1 MQVLTNKKP
10 IKIDYV
16 YINCDVMINLYS
28 EIQEKNLN
36 VDLGWIFDL
45 LDQIEWSLNI
55 LKENKH
61 REYKQ
66 LKDKFKKINADS
78 LDRLLNE
85 KD

>member
-28 EIQEKNLN
+28 EIQDKNLN
-36 VDLGWIFDL
+36 IDLGWIFDL

-78 LDRLLNE
+78 LDRLINE

>member
-16 YINCDVMINLYS
+16 YINCDVMINLFS
-28 EIQEKNLN
+28 EIENKNLN
-36 VDLGWIFDL
+36 VDMGWMFDL
-45 LDQIEWSLNI
+45 IDQIEWSLNI

-61 REYKQ
+61 REYKE
-66 LKDKFKKINADS
+66 LKNKFQKINEDS
-78 LDRLLNE
+78 LNRLINE

>member
-61 REYKQ
+61 REYKE
-66 LKDKFKKINADS
+66 LKNKFQKINQDS
-78 LDRLLNE
+78 VNRLINE

>member
-1 MQVLTNKKP
+1 MLTW
-10 IKIDYV
+10 
-16 YINCDVMINLYS
+16 L
-28 EIQEKNLN
+28 
-36 VDLGWIFDL
+36 IFDL

-78 LDRLLNE
+78 LDRLIND
-85 KD
+85 KDQVCKKHIADMQKKN